1 MSKIYNLSKSKPTL
15 VIVESPAKC
24 KKIEFYLGSGYECVA
39 SFGHLRQLK
48 SLSCIDIENNFKP
61 KFEIVDDDKKQ
72 KHVDFLR
79 KKIATSYEIVLAT
92 DDDREGEAI
101 AWHICDLFK
110 LPVETTKRII
120 FHEITEKAIQ
130 SAITHPKTIDMK
142 KVNSQIARQIMDL
155 LVGYKISP
163 MLWKLITK
171 KSESGGLSAGR
182 CQTPALKLVY
192 ENQLEIDNS
201 PPKTVYNTT
210 GHFTTNFIP
219 FELNKQFDFE
229 DEISSFLEESVNTN
243 HIFTRTNPTK
253 IFKQPP
259 EPLTTSRIQQLAS
272 NEMHI
277 SPKETMKICQTLY
290 EQGYITYMR
299 TDSKK
304 YSSEFLEDVKRH
316 LLQTYNDEKYIH
328 EKIDELSNT
337 NTKTNTNAPS
347 EKPIKKTLKKVSS
360 TPPPQEAHEAIRPTK
375 ISIQNLPDGLNPR
388 ERKLYKI
395 IWETSLESC
404 MSPAEY
410 FAFTSNISTYSEKIK
425 YSYTSELLDF
435 LGWKIIKNKE
445 QPDKFYHFLLQ
456 TKQEKVI
463 EYKKIIS
470 KTTIKNSKQHYTEA
484 KLVQLLEE
492 NGIGRPSTFSSL
504 VDKIQERGY
513 VKKEDVKGKQIMCKD
528 FELEDDILTENNN
541 MREFGNEKNK
551 LIIQPLGTI
560 VIEFLNKHFEK
571 IFNYEYTK
579 NMEDELDKISKGEKV
594 WYELCRLCLEE
605 IDEECIK
612 LKDENKCE
620 IEIDDQHFY
629 IIGKHGPVIK
639 RIIKSSNKEK
649 EKDKIEFLPVKEGI
663 DIKKL
668 ENGEYKLEDIVANP
682 QSNQI
687 ELGLYKTMPLILK
700 KGKYGLYVTWG
711 DNSKS
716 LSCFG
721 NRPIENITLEDVL
734 EILNKS
740 EIECEMNKDTDNKTS
755 SIIRIIT
762 NDISIRNG
770 KYGEYVFYKT
780 SKMKKP
786 MFIKLSEFKGDYKTC
801 TVASLIEWLKTEHN
815 LQIKTK

>member
-1 MSKIYNLSKSKPTL
+1 MSKIYSITNLNPIL

-24 KKIEFYLGSGYECVA
+24 KKIESYLGSGYECVA

-72 KHVDFLR
+72 KHIDFLR
-79 KKIATSYEIVLAT
+79 KKISSSDEVILAT

-110 LPVETTKRII
+110 LPIETTKRII

-130 SAITHPKTIDMK
+130 SAITYPKTIDMK
-142 KVNSQIARQIMDL
+142 KVNSQIARQVMDL

-171 KSESGGLSAGR
+171 KAGSGGLSAGR

-192 ENQLEIDNS
+192 ENQEEINNT

-210 GHFTTNFIP
+210 GHFTSHFIP
-219 FELNKQFDFE
+219 FELNKQFE
-229 DEISSFLEESVNTN
+229 NETEITGFLEESVNN
-243 HIFTRTNPTK
+243 EHMFTRTNPEK
-253 IFKQPP
+253 VFKQQP

-290 EQGYITYMR
+290 EDGYITYMR

-304 YSSEFLEDVKRH
+304 YSSEFLEDVKRY

-328 EKIDELSNT
+328 EKVDHLS
-337 NTKTNTNAPS
+337 NTKTNTNTNTNKS
-347 EKPIKKTLKKVSS
+347 EKPIKKTIKKVSS

-375 ISIQNLPDGLNPR
+375 ISIQNLPDGMNPR
-388 ERKLYKI
+388 EKKLYKI

-404 MSPAEY
+404 MAPAEY
-410 FAFTSNISTYSEKIK
+410 FSFKSNISTHLDNVK

-445 QPDKFYHFLLQ
+445 QLDKFYHFLLQ
-456 TKQEKVI
+456 TKQNQSF
-463 EYKKIIS
+463 EYKKITAKI
-470 KTTIKNSKQHYTEA
+470 TIKNSKQHYTEA
-484 KLVQLLEE
+484 KLVQLLED

-513 VKKEDVKGKQIMCKD
+513 VKKEDVKGQQIVCKD
-528 FELEDDILTENNN
+528 FELEDDILTEINNA
-541 MREFGNEKNK
+541 REFGNEKNK
-551 LIIQPLGTI
+551 LIIQPLGVI
-560 VIEFLNKHFEK
+560 VMEFLNKHFEN

-579 NMEDELDKISKGEKV
+579 KMEDELDKISKGEKN
-594 WYELCRLCLEE
+594 WYELCKVCLEE
-605 IDEECIK
+605 IDNECIK

-620 IEIDDQHFY
+620 IKIDDEHFY

-639 RIIKSSNKEK
+639 HIIKSSNKDK
-649 EKDKIEFLPVKEGI
+649 NKIEFLPVREGI
-663 DIKKL
+663 DINKL
-668 ENGEYKLEDIVANP
+668 ERGDYKLEDIVANP
-682 QSNQI
+682 MSNQI
-687 ELGLYKTMPLILK
+687 ELGLYKTFPLILK

-721 NRPIENITLEDVL
+721 NRPIENVTLEDVL
-734 EILNKS
+734 EILQKS
-740 EIECEMNKDTDNKTS
+740 EIESETNTDNKTS

-786 MFIKLSEFKGDYKTC
+786 MFIKLCDFKGDYKTC
-801 TVASLIEWLKTEHN
+801 TIASFLEWLKTEHN
-815 LQIKTK
+815 IQVKPK